1 MWLHNSVAGASGP
14 ARYVARILAD
24 AFVKVICKSAR
35 AESGPTDPKRRSCR
49 KYPGKPNTCWDAQ
62 TNKQTNK
69 APKRG
74 TRSFVIQSRP
84 SGGYVSTAKNV
95 PSCSQGLC
103 LAYVCFG
110 GVGTASVGCHAMPSR
125 GEASHQRRTIRD
137 ARPGALSCSSASI
150 ARACVLAFGSDTGS
164 PTATGLARLSMRASE
179 LVAPASIGDSDGS
192 APPIRRGSAATAEPQ
207 LGACARAAL
216 LAGECAARARAS
228 KGSAC
233 TCAALSD
240 CTRAGLAESSRVESG
255 REGRA
260 VDDGVEYSLVSD
272 YRGQSSSRAGHAK
285 GGTGRAGQG
294 SRGRCVCEYP

>member
-1 MWLHNSVAGASGP
+1 MLG
-14 ARYVARILAD
+14 
-24 AFVKVICKSAR
+24 R
-35 AESGPTDPKRRSCR
+35 A
-49 KYPGKPNTCWDAQ
+49 
-62 TNKQTNK
+62 NKQTNK

-110 GVGTASVGCHAMPSR
+110 GVGTASAGCHAVPSR

-137 ARPGALSCSSASI
+137 ARHGALSCSSASI

-164 PTATGLARLSMRASE
+164 PTATGFARPSMCTAELAT
-179 LVAPASIGDSDGS
+179 PASIGDSDGS

-240 CTRAGLAESSRVESG
+240 CTRAGRNRAESRADG
-255 REGRA
+255 REGR
-260 VDDGVEYSLVSD
+260 
-272 YRGQSSSRAGHAK
+272 
-285 GGTGRAGQG
+285 GR
-294 SRGRCVCEYP
+294 RGRVLTRE